1 VGIDDLAG
9 RVLDRDAVGDRLQDE
24 VELATVEDVGHEV
37 DRIPSFR
44 DHRTVRAS
52 VIATVLVSSACF
64 SPDIPSGLVACGP
77 RGECPSDLTCS
88 GGMCV
93 SPGGGGPRPDAPTI
107 LPAAPAAAS
116 AAPDPD
122 NERPLDAPPDS
133 GPVNRLTI
141 NFLGAGGGSVT
152 ANGMP
157 CASGCTLAFPPGTQ
171 VTVGATPAGNSTFA
185 GWGGACSG
193 SGACNVT
200 LDRDRS
206 VDVTFNLSS
215 VQITLQTSVTPLGT
229 GSI

>member
-52 VIATVLVSSACF
+52 VIATVLVASACF

-93 SPGGGGPRPDAPTI
+93 SPGGGGRPDAPI
-107 LPAAPAAAS
+107 IIADAAAD
-116 AAPDPD
+116 AFAGPDAD
-122 NERPLDAPPDS
+122 NERPLDAPPD
-133 GPVNRLTI
+133 
-141 NFLGAGGGSVT
+141 
-152 ANGMP
+152 
-157 CASGCTLAFPPGTQ
+157 
-171 VTVGATPAGNSTFA
+171 
-185 GWGGACSG
+185 
-193 SGACNVT
+193 
-200 LDRDRS
+200 
-206 VDVTFNLSS
+206 
-215 VQITLQTSVTPLGT
+215 
-229 GSI
+229 